1 MFRIK
6 PRIKQF
12 FIVTALLATTLTAQF
27 AQAAGKEEF
36 PAKPLLTGTMLNG
49 KQFKLNSTKGEVVL
63 VTFWATWCPT
73 CRAEMPT
80 FRKFYEANKKSGF
93 EMVTVSIDDAMSDID
108 DYSKLSNWMTKT
120 NQSFPSLWRNDP
132 SYKDNFGKVFAT
144 PTAFLIGRDGKVI
157 ESFKG
162 AIKPEQWTHIKSV
175 IDANPAAAK
184 G

>member
-1 MFRIK
+1 MSTTKKFLA
-6 PRIKQF
+6 
-12 FIVTALLATTLTAQF
+12 VAVLLGSVFAAQF
-27 AQAAGKEEF
+27 VQAAGKEEF
-36 PAKPLLTGTMLNG
+36 PAKPALTGTMLNG
-49 KQFKLNSTKGEVVL
+49 KPFKLTNTKGEVVL

-108 DYSKLSNWMTKT
+108 EYAKLSNWMTKT

-132 SYKDNFGKVFAT
+132 SYQDNFGKVYAT

-162 AIKPEQWTHIKSV
+162 AIKSEQWKHIKAV
-175 IDANPAAAK
+175 IDAK

>member
-1 MFRIK
+1 MFRM
-6 PRIKQF
+6 KQF
-12 FIVTALLATTLTAQF
+12 FVAASILAAALSVQLSH
-27 AQAAGKEEF
+27 AAGKEEF
-36 PAKPLLTGTMLNG
+36 PAKPALSGTMLNG
-49 KQFKLNSTKGEVVL
+49 KAYKLNPAKGDVVL

-108 DYSKLSNWMTKT
+108 EYSRLSNWMTKT
-120 NQSFPSLWRNDP
+120 NQNFPSLWRNDP

-162 AIKPEQWTHIKSV
+162 AIKPAQWTHIKAV
-175 IDANPAAAK
+175 IDAPAPAAK

>member
-1 MFRIK
+1 MSTLHKLIAAT
-6 PRIKQF
+6 
-12 FIVTALLATTLTAQF
+12 VLLASVLAAPF
-27 AQAAGKEEF
+27 SQAAGKEEF
-36 PAKPLLTGTMLNG
+36 PAKPMLTGSLLNG
-49 KQFKLNSTKGEVVL
+49 KPYKLNTAKGDVVL

-108 DYSKLSNWMTKT
+108 EYSKLSNWMTKT
-120 NQSFPSLWRNDP
+120 NQSFPSLWRNAPD
-132 SYKDNFGKVFAT
+132 YKDNFGKVFAT
-144 PTAFLIGRDGKVI
+144 PTAFLIGRDGKII

-162 AIKPEQWTHIKSV
+162 AIKPDQWTHIKSV
-175 IDANPAAAK
+175 IDANNPGAK